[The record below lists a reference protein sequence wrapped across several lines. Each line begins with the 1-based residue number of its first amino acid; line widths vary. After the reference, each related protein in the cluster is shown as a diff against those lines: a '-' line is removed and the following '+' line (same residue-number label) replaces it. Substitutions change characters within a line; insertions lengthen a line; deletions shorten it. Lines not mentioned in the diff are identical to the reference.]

1 MSVFARNLSIAVC
14 LLVLPALPARAAEW
28 GPFVEKVIEHLR
40 DHMTK
45 EAADWVVK
53 RVTQGDKI
61 PTLQLTDEQ
70 MRQKIDD
77 YIASCV
83 QRAKWLDDNNSQG
96 QHSLSNTPLTSP
108 EFSRELTAYRAKC
121 DQEPKA
127 N

>member
-1 MSVFARNLSIAVC
+1 
-14 LLVLPALPARAAEW
+14 
-28 GPFVEKVIEHLR
+28 
-40 DHMTK
+40 MTK
-45 EAADWVVK
+45 EAADWAIK
-53 RVTQGDKI
+53 RVIQGDKT

-83 QRAKWLDDNNSQG
+83 ARAKWLDDNKG

-121 DQEPKA
+121 DKGP
-127 N
+127 